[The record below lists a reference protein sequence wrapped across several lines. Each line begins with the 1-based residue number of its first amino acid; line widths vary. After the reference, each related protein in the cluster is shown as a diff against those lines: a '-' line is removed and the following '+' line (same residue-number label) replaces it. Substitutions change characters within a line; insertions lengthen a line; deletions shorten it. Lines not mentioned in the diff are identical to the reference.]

1 MHVKVLGP
9 GCARCKRLEEMTR
22 EAALEAGVT
31 VEIEHVTDTDRIL
44 DYPIVSTPGLV
55 IEEEVRMSGRL
66 PRREEIVVWL
76 REAAGSA
83 GSVEGAST
91 AV

>member
-9 GCARCKRLEEMTR
+9 GCARCKRLEELTR
-22 EAALEAGVT
+22 EAALEAGVS

-55 IEEEVRMSGRL
+55 IEEKVRMSGRL
-66 PRREEIVVWL
+66 PRREEIVAWL
-76 REAAGSA
+76 RETAGQAEAAK
-83 GSVEGAST
+83 GAST
-91 AV
+91 TG

>member
-1 MHVKVLGP
+1 MHVKILGP

-44 DYPIVSTPGLV
+44 AYPIVSTPGLV
-55 IEEEVRMSGRL
+55 IGEEVRMSGRL

-83 GSVEGAST
+83 GSIEGAST
-91 AV
+91 TV

>member
-9 GCARCKRLEEMTR
+9 GCARCKRLEELTR

-55 IEEEVRMSGRL
+55 IEEEVKMSGRL
-66 PRREEIVVWL
+66 PRRDEIVAWL
-76 REAAGSA
+76 REIAGPAGSA
-83 GSVEGAST
+83 KDASPT
-91 AV
+91 A

>member
-9 GCARCKRLEEMTR
+9 GCARCKRLEELTR
-22 EAALEAGVT
+22 EAALEAGVS

-55 IEEEVRMSGRL
+55 IEEKVRMSGRL
-66 PRREEIVVWL
+66 PRREEIVAWL
-76 REAAGSA
+76 RETAGPAEAAK
-83 GSVEGAST
+83 GAST
-91 AV
+91 TG

>member
-9 GCARCKRLEEMTR
+9 GCARCKRLEELTR

-55 IEEEVRMSGRL
+55 IEEDVKMSGRL
-66 PRREEIVVWL
+66 PRREEIVTWL
-76 REAAGSA
+76 REAAGPA
-83 GSVEGAST
+83 GAAEGASP